1 MSVKT
6 KMNVGI
12 HCIYQK
18 YGKNMMNAH
27 QALLNL
33 ENTYKNRSV
42 KDNKIVEGKIL
53 KIIEGISDD
62 N

>member
-1 MSVKT
+1 MSIKT

-18 YGKNMMNAH
+18 YGKDMREAH
-27 QALLNL
+27 QQLLQL
-33 ENTYKNRSV
+33 ESVYKS
-42 KDNKIVEGKIL
+42 KTDAKIVENKIF
-53 KIIEGISDD
+53 KIIDEVIDD